1 MTLVISLVTA
11 AMVTAISGTI
21 VMEEDEHLQFTVDSG
36 ELIIHRMMDVFQF
49 HYVCTL
55 SGNRA
60 TFMVVLHL
68 EPLPEVS
75 TSNSPDQRDP
85 FSTPVERTHSPQSHT
100 ILYPGYPFHLYCPFC
115 PGIWNSWSIAI
126 IQNMA
131 LPFFGDTLLIIK
143 TLLCHDKKFTI
154 ILSCSYTLYLDLTEP
169 FLTQILLINLVNLLM
184 STIHCLLLLLL

>member
-1 MTLVISLVTA
+1 MFPCHQVIIPIGYEPCLKRGPSGIASALPSIFLRYGSWLVTGMTLVISLVTA

-21 VMEEDEHLQFTVDSG
+21 MMEEDEHLQFTVDSG

-60 TFMVVLHL
+60 TLMVVLHL

-115 PGIWNSWSIAI
+115 PWH
-126 IQNMA
+126 
-131 LPFFGDTLLIIK
+131 LEFLEY
-143 TLLCHDKKFTI
+143 CHHPEYGFTI
-154 ILSCSYTLYLDLTEP
+154 LR
-169 FLTQILLINLVNLLM
+169 
-184 STIHCLLLLLL
+184 